1 MIERLKAWLTEE
13 QGELSGGRDEL
24 QLAVAAL
31 LMEAAAVGN
40 RLSEAERSVV
50 RRLLERRFGLSENAA
65 DALAL
70 AGERRAQRSTQLF
83 GFARTINERCSPE
96 RRRELIE
103 MLWEV
108 AYADGGL
115 DPLEDAMLRTVGG
128 LIDVSDHERGEAR
141 IRVLRRLGIAETGQ
155 GRPRISPGACE
166 INDLLKEFDHDLCRH
181 RGLHQVQISRLR
193 RSLSRRLLL

>member
-31 LMEAAAVGN
+31 LMEAAAVGDH
-40 RLSEAERSVV
+40 LSEAERSVV
-50 RRLLERRFGLSENAA
+50 RRLLERRFGLSEAA
-65 DALAL
+65 AGALAL

-83 GFARTINERCSPE
+83 GFARTVNERCSPE

-141 IRVLRRLGIAETGQ
+141 LRVLRRLGIAETG
-155 GRPRISPGACE
+155 
-166 INDLLKEFDHDLCRH
+166 
-181 RGLHQVQISRLR
+181 
-193 RSLSRRLLL
+193 

>member
-141 IRVLRRLGIAETGQ
+141 LRVLRRLGIAETG
-155 GRPRISPGACE
+155 
-166 INDLLKEFDHDLCRH
+166 
-181 RGLHQVQISRLR
+181 
-193 RSLSRRLLL
+193 